1 MSVIDKSTSRDNA
14 LEEAFG
20 ASVAGL
26 YAQAARLEVCAAL
39 HRALELRSFLAVAE
53 EQVVRVRDR
62 IHASMSCDR
71 DLGDLSAEDLRWDAQ
86 WLDAAL
92 AGRDG
97 YVAALDDLLR
107 TMPAPDQR
115 PPQPVQ
121 FAQPKITA
129 TAPPAPATGRAG
141 AVRTHRP

>member
-1 MSVIDKSTSRDNA
+1 MSVIDKSTSRDTA

-20 ASVAGL
+20 ASVAEL
-26 YAQAARLEVCAAL
+26 YAQAAHSEVCAAL

-62 IHASMSCDR
+62 VHDAMSPDR
-71 DLGDLSAEDLRWDAQ
+71 GLGELSAEDLRWDAQ
-86 WLDAAL
+86 WLEASL

-115 PPQPVQ
+115 PRQPME
-121 FAQPKITA
+121 FAQPKIAA
-129 TAPPAPATGRAG
+129 TAPSAPAARRAG
-141 AVRTHRP
+141 AVRTRRP